1 MSFHVGSILTKM
13 NGTRATNFGHSN
25 VRSKSAEVSHMEM
38 FVSKCFDWDFMDFH
52 FPETVTTKFRLMIDD
67 KLH

>member
-1 MSFHVGSILTKM
+1 MEPERQILDIQMLEAKVPKFPTW
-13 NGTRATNFGHSN
+13 
-25 VRSKSAEVSHMEM
+25 
-38 FVSKCFDWDFMDFH
+38 KCFDWDFMDFH